1 MDNPK
6 KLATLGTQ
14 DTEPKKKK
22 QQQQIKPQ
30 RNTENWIGEQND
42 HSKNRE

>member
-14 DTEPKKKK
+14 DTGPKIKN
-22 QQQQIKPQ
+22 QQQQIKSQ
-30 RNTENWIGEQND
+30 RNTENWRGEQND
-42 HSKNRE
+42 PTKNRE